1 MSDKETF
8 ELIVV
13 EGRRKWLCSN
23 GRLLPYVAGGSGDG
37 DPSPKPDDPL
47 KPGDPP
53 PKTFTQEEVNAIIQ
67 RRISGAR
74 DTAQADLMKEL
85 GITDAEEA
93 KKLLKAAKDAEEAN
107 ATELDKAKRDKA
119 ESDTRTAS
127 ATAEL
132 ADSKL
137 TTSIEKELVR
147 AGLTVEGAERV
158 RRLVDVQKNDAEE
171 IKTAIEALKTEMPAL
186 FSTEGNGERPNS
198 NPGGPPPGGGGKPI
212 NDPQAEARKTLYERH
227 PNLKKT

>member
-37 DPSPKPDDPL
+37 DPPPKPDDPP

-53 PKTFTQEEVNAIIQ
+53 PKTFTQDEVNAIIQ
-67 RRISGAR
+67 KRVGGAKES
-74 DTAQADLMKEL
+74 AQADLMKEL
-85 GITDAEEA
+85 GITDPAEA
-93 KKLLKAAKDAEEAN
+93 KALIAAAKAADEAN
-107 ATELDKAKRDKA
+107 ATELDKAKKA
-119 ESDTRTAS
+119 QATSDSTAAS
-127 ATAEL
+127 ATAALE
-132 ADSKL
+132 DSKL

-158 RRLVDVQKNDAEE
+158 RRLVDVQKNDPDE

-186 FSTEGNGERPNS
+186 FSTEGTGGLPNH
-198 NPGGPPPGGGGKPI
+198 NPGGAPPGGGGKP
-212 NDPQAEARKTLYERH
+212 NDPQALAMTTLYERH
-227 PNLKKT
+227 PQLKKT